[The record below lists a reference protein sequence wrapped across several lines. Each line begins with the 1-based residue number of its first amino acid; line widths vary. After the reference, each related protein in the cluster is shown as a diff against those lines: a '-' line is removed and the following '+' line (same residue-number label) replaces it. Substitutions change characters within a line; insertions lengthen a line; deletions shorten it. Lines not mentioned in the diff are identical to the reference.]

1 MHKIIIFTT
10 LLTPETFCY
19 ESKVKWHRTIKNSQV
34 SPHKVQQKSQL
45 TVNANPGISSNTTL
59 HRLES
64 QEALANAFYKNT
76 TSILLDLNVHKPNEQ
91 SLWSNV
97 LPVETSNETV
107 EQSMNIELQ
116 GILSQKLLTYENRR
130 IFYDNFLYIRAIR
143 RIGDKDY
150 WSNYKVIK
158 LVHYPP
164 ISRFTRKHNGITYQI
179 PDKYE
184 VETSLVRLS
193 IRCKTQYQQD
203 GNINYMISWINSC
216 GNTLSSSSTT
226 SVSNVGVK
234 FLMDICNKSN
244 TRISGI
250 SLFGFDIDC
259 LHKARIETSTNRKH
273 PYTELKSNS
282 QKKQQIVL
290 VANDLK
296 IQVAKL
302 FHNHQF
308 INSLGANII
317 SLELVKLRIADQ
329 DITLNYQLKNKSEQ
343 YYNSLVRIYTNMIR
357 EYLVEQQCKDISNQ
371 MEKHL
376 PIVLFTINQE
386 LEFKKDIVEN
396 RANINVDLN
405 NHKTENAVYRLIKSL
420 LMLLVPI
427 LTVSNPVVLYSDD
440 KINLKISGD
449 DRNISRK

>member
-1 MHKIIIFTT
+1 MGGFYVNKFKCDNT
-10 LLTPETFCY
+10 E
-19 ESKVKWHRTIKNSQV
+19 HRTIKNSQV
-34 SPHKVQQKSQL
+34 SSHKVQQKSQL
-45 TVNANPGISSNTTL
+45 TVNANPSISSNTTL

-76 TSILLDLNVHKPNEQ
+76 TSISLDLN
-91 SLWSNV
+91 SNV
-97 LPVETSNETV
+97 LPVETSNKMV
-107 EQSMNIELQ
+107 EQSMNIEIQ
-116 GILSQKLLTYENRR
+116 
-130 IFYDNFLYIRAIR
+130 AIC

-158 LVHYPP
+158 LGHYSL
-164 ISRFTRKHNGITYQI
+164 ISRFTHKHNGITYQI

-184 VETSLVRLS
+184 VETSLARLS

-234 FLMDICNKSN
+234 FLMDICNKLN
-244 TRISGI
+244 TCISRI

-259 LHKARIETSTNRKH
+259 LHKARMETSTNHKH
-273 PYTELKSNS
+273 PYTELKSNL
-282 QKKQQIVL
+282 QKRQCIVL
-290 VANDLK
+290 VAKDLK

-302 FHNHQF
+302 FCNHQF

-329 DITLNYQLKNKSEQ
+329 DITCNYQLKNKK
-343 YYNSLVRIYTNMIR
+343 
-357 EYLVEQQCKDISNQ
+357 YLVEQQYKDISNQ
-371 MEKHL
+371 MKKHL

-386 LEFKKDIVEN
+386 LEFEKDIVEN

-405 NHKTENAVYRLIKSL
+405 NHKTENAVYRSIRSL
-420 LMLLVPI
+420 LMILVPI
-427 LTVSNPVVLYSDD
+427 LTVSNPVVLYSGN
-440 KINLKISGD
+440 KINLKISRDG
-449 DRNISRK
+449 RNISRKQSHVILAISILNEAKAVLNPNHVYR